1 LKIVIAVEQFNP
13 NKGYLEYY
21 LARELTK
28 LGQKVYILT
37 FGWSRNILRKIF
49 EDGFEMVSLPYIGII
64 NGLHIPNLAGIIYIV
79 KFLRREKPD
88 IIHCQP
94 IFSPTNLLLIQ
105 LKDLFH
111 YRCVG
116 SILTGEFNLRN
127 MIKKFLFKLSIAT
140 VRLVKNKIDYFF
152 GLNKNVALYVS
163 QTFSIPLEKI
173 EIIPLGV
180 DVELFKYNE
189 AERISVRKR
198 LGIGL
203 DDVVICHTGRL
214 IPAKQVEVI
223 MESLR
228 RLSTNFPKIKFLI
241 IGDGDKKYLKYLK
254 EHALRLHIENH
265 VIFHPTVHR
274 KYLPSF
280 YSACDIAVWPAAP
293 SISILEAAAVGL
305 PVISGS
311 KFFYEELEKY
321 KMGYVIK
328 RGNISELVQ
337 VLNQLV
343 SDENLR
349 KKISYNCRY
358 LTTTK
363 FNWNIIAKR
372 YYNAYLKALY
382 SKKEF
387 NKDDS

>member
-1 LKIVIAVEQFNP
+1 MSPHSKRTLKIVIVVEQFNP

-94 IFSPTNLLLIQ
+94 IFSPTSLLIVR

-116 SILTGEFNLRN
+116 SILTGEFDLRS
-127 MIKKFLFKLSIAT
+127 MVKKFLFKLSIAT

-152 GLNKNVALYVS
+152 ALNKNVALYLS
-163 QTFSIPLEKI
+163 RIFAIPLERI

-203 DDVVICHTGRL
+203 DDVVICYTGRL
-214 IPAKQVEVI
+214 IPTKQVEVI

-228 RLSTNFPKIKFLI
+228 ILVTNFPKIKFLV
-241 IGDGDKKYLKYLK
+241 IGDGDKNYLQYLK
-254 EHALRLHIENH
+254 EHALRLHIENR
-265 VIFHPTVHR
+265 VIFHPAVHR

-293 SISILEAAAVGL
+293 SISIFEAASVGL
-305 PVISGS
+305 PIISGS
-311 KFFYEELEKY
+311 RFFYEDLEKY
-321 KMGYVIK
+321 NVGYIIR
-328 RGNISELVQ
+328 RGDVLKLTQI
-337 VLNQLV
+337 LNQLIT
-343 SDENLR
+343 DGNLR
-349 KKISYNCRY
+349 KKISDDCRH
-358 LTTTK
+358 LVRTK
-363 FNWNIIAKR
+363 FNWRTIAME
-372 YYNAYLKALY
+372 YHNAYLKT
-382 SKKEF
+382 
-387 NKDDS
+387 

>member
-1 LKIVIAVEQFNP
+1 MLKARTLKIVIVVEKFNP

-37 FGWSRNILRKIF
+37 FGWNRNILRKKF
-49 EDGFEMVSLPYIGII
+49 EEGFEMVSLPYIGII
-64 NGLHIPNLAGIIYIV
+64 NGLHIPNLAGIIYII

-94 IFSPTNLLLIQ
+94 IFSPTSLLIVR

-116 SILTGEFNLRN
+116 SILTGEFDLRS
-127 MIKKFLFKLSIAT
+127 MVKKFLFKLSIAT

-152 GLNKNVALYVS
+152 ALNKNVALYLS
-163 QTFSIPLEKI
+163 RIFAIPLERI

-203 DDVVICHTGRL
+203 DDVVICYTGRL
-214 IPAKQVEVI
+214 IPTKQVEVI

-228 RLSTNFPKIKFLI
+228 ILVTNFPKIKFLV
-241 IGDGDKKYLKYLK
+241 IGDGDKNYLQYLK
-254 EHALRLHIENH
+254 EHALRLHIENR
-265 VIFHPTVHR
+265 VIFHPAVHR

-293 SISILEAAAVGL
+293 SISIFEAASVGL
-305 PVISGS
+305 PIISGS
-311 KFFYEELEKY
+311 RFFYEDLEKY
-321 KMGYVIK
+321 NVGYIIR
-328 RGNISELVQ
+328 RGDVLKLTQI
-337 VLNQLV
+337 LNQLIT
-343 SDENLR
+343 DGNLR
-349 KKISYNCRY
+349 KKISDDCRH
-358 LTTTK
+358 LVRTK
-363 FNWNIIAKR
+363 FNWRTIAME
-372 YYNAYLKALY
+372 YHNAYLKT
-382 SKKEF
+382 
-387 NKDDS
+387 